1 VNPDTPYFIALFIAV
16 TIIIGLLFRA
26 VGFH

>member
-1 VNPDTPYFIALFIAV
+1 MNPDTPYFIALFVIVTIAV
-16 TIIIGLLFRA
+16 GLLFRA